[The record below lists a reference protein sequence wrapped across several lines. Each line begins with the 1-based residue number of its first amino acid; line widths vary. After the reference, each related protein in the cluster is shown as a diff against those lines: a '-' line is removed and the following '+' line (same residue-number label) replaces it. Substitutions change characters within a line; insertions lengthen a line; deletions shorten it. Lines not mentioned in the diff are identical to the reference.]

1 MANKVKV
8 YEIKDVRLT
17 AYRSVPPKLLIEVD
31 AIVPTPGFTDPELVE
46 YIYVQP
52 PPNGIYDF
60 DFYATPPSGVTPQV
74 LSLISVR
81 HLMEPMPGGLRG
93 VEVHASNNS
102 QVALLSASSS
112 PSTIC
117 VKGRLTDG
125 GIECQAFESTTG
137 ELFTLMGDLNG
148 YQNGDEVI
156 VCGTIIDI
164 SICMQGT
171 TIGVSWIGKEAPRAQ
186 KSSSA
191 GR

>member
-31 AIVPTPGFTDPELVE
+31 AIVPTPGFTDPELAE

-60 DFYATPPSGVTPQV
+60 DFYATPPSGPTTQV
-74 LSLISVR
+74 LSLISASY
-81 HLMEPMPGGLRG
+81 LMEPMPNSLKG

-112 PSTIC
+112 PKTIC
-117 VKGRLTDG
+117 VKGQLTDG
-125 GIECQAFESTTG
+125 GIECQAFQSATG

-148 YQNGDEVI
+148 FQNGDEVI

-164 SICMQGT
+164 SICQQGT
-171 TIGVSWIGKEAPRAQ
+171 TIGVTWIGKEAPRA
-186 KSSSA
+186 K
-191 GR
+191 

>member
-17 AYRSVPPKLLIEVD
+17 KYRSVPPKLLIEVD
-31 AIVPTPGFTDPELVE
+31 AIVPTPGYTDPELVE

-74 LSLISVR
+74 LTLISAR
-81 HLMEPMPGGLRG
+81 YLMEPMPGGLKG

-117 VKGRLTDG
+117 VKGKLTDEG
-125 GIECQAFESTTG
+125 VECQAFRSTDG
-137 ELFTLMGDLNG
+137 ELFTLVGNLNG
-148 YQNGDEVI
+148 FQNGDEVV
-156 VCGTIIDI
+156 VCGTIAEI
-164 SICMQGT
+164 SFCMQGT
-171 TIGVSWIGKEAPRAQ
+171 TIIVSWIGKEAPRA
-186 KSSSA
+186 K
-191 GR
+191 